1 MFSHVS
7 INPRL
12 WEIIKLGRVE
22 NPARELDPRQ
32 KRLVNL
38 QYQRSLLMSRY
49 QGDRIGEVKWSELFN
64 KETGRLNN
72 INFWKNLQ
80 KLDLPEIGEFS
91 IINYL

>member
-1 MFSHVS
+1 
-7 INPRL
+7 
-12 WEIIKLGRVE
+12 
-22 NPARELDPRQ
+22 
-32 KRLVNL
+32 
-38 QYQRSLLMSRY
+38 MSRY
-49 QGDRIGEVKWSELFN
+49 QGERIGEVKWSELFN